1 MASKLSTRGPV
12 TSPASVLPANT
23 PAVNQ
28 NSPWLF
34 PGRRPSQPMNPGT
47 LRDALRQPG
56 VPAEKGRTSAI
67 RQLVLQAPAPVIAQ
81 ALGYHDKST
90 TRIATEA
97 GAPLEERR
105 TRRPHTLNGPPGL
118 RARRKITPLGCL
130 RPTVVTML
138 NRVAVLSDIHG
149 VLPALKAVLAEPD
162 VSTADHI
169 VLTGDITAGPQ
180 PAQVLDL
187 LTSLGDRV
195 IWISGN
201 ADRELLEYRRGQRE
215 TIPDPIAPWAAEQL
229 REDHLDLL
237 GSLPRSLSLS
247 VNGLGKVLFCHATP
261 RDDEEVVLVDS
272 RLDRWEEV
280 FDGLDADIRTVVCG
294 HTHMPFVRLAHG
306 RLVINPGSIGMPY
319 GRTGAHWA
327 LLGPGVELRTT
338 HFDLQAAAT
347 QLGQESSYPEIT
359 EWADYFLHARAT
371 DADALTAFAP
381 RDGRDHSP

>member
-1 MASKLSTRGPV
+1 
-12 TSPASVLPANT
+12 
-23 PAVNQ
+23 
-28 NSPWLF
+28 
-34 PGRRPSQPMNPGT
+34 
-47 LRDALRQPG
+47 
-56 VPAEKGRTSAI
+56 
-67 RQLVLQAPAPVIAQ
+67 
-81 ALGYHDKST
+81 
-90 TRIATEA
+90 
-97 GAPLEERR
+97 
-105 TRRPHTLNGPPGL
+105 
-118 RARRKITPLGCL
+118 
-130 RPTVVTML
+130 ML

-149 VLPALKAVLAEPD
+149 VLPALEAVLAEPD

-195 IWISGN
+195 VWISGN

-237 GSLPRSLSLS
+237 SSLPRSLSLS

-280 FDGLDADIRTVVCG
+280 FDGLDAGIHTVVCG

-338 HFDLQAAAT
+338 HFDFQAAAA
-347 QLGQESSYPEIT
+347 QLSQDSSYPEIA